1 MMYGHLLRRLLEV
14 LDGWSQ
20 GVLAGAATNPGRKLA
35 HAIAVADVLS
45 TLIPLVRPELK
56 STPGAPP
63 DPPEV
68 VLWRVLT
75 VLEGWALGVLALA
88 GDAHRKTRRERMV
101 AVADVVQVLVGLVRP
116 EVAAM
121 AEDPSD
127 P

>member
-35 HAIAVADVLS
+35 HALAVADVLS

-63 DPPEV
+63 DPPGV
-68 VLWRVLT
+68 VLWRVLI
-75 VLEGWALGVLALA
+75 VLEGWSLGVLALA
-88 GDAHRKTRRERMV
+88 GDKHTKTRRERMV
-101 AVADVVQVLVGLVRP
+101 AVADVVQVLVGLVQL
-116 EVAAM
+116 EVVAM
-121 AEDPSD
+121 ARESTDP
-127 P
+127 

>member
-68 VLWRVLT
+68 VLSRVLI
-75 VLEGWALGVLALA
+75 VLEGWSLGVLALA
-88 GDAHRKTRRERMV
+88 GDKHTKTRRERIV
-101 AVADVVQVLVGLVRP
+101 AVADVVQVLVGLVQP
-116 EVAAM
+116 EVVAM
-121 AEDPSD
+121 ARKSTEP
-127 P
+127 